1 MVVITVASRKGGSG
15 KSTLTANLAAFAD
28 KASRRCLLIDAD
40 PQGSLSLWH
49 DLRKSGEP
57 PLRTAVR
64 GVENLVGAAKQ
75 AGFEWVFIDTP
86 PQMSGIV
93 NDAIRAATL
102 VVIPARP
109 SVFDLDA
116 VKETIA
122 YARERRKPYAVV
134 LNGAPAKRDGAE
146 SPLCTQARDSLESV
160 ARTGVVWPDY
170 PPHHLFAGA
179 GRRPGRARVR
189 CGVPGGIRDRPAV
202 QLDRAFGK
210 GDPRRIQ
217 GRERH
222 APQGGVT
229 AAYRHSGPKKSGAD
243 KLRRRRLRLRTTWSL
258 RLRPQMTSAAAT
270 CSPSLI

>member
-28 KASRRCLLIDAD
+28 KASRRRLLIDAD
-40 PQGSLSLWH
+40 PQGSLKLWH
-49 DLRKSGEP
+49 GLRKSGEP

-64 GVENLVGAAKQ
+64 GVENLVGAARQ

-93 NDAIRAATL
+93 IDAVRAATL

-146 SPLCTQARDSLESV
+146 SPLCTQARDSLEVLRAPVWFGQITHRTTYSLALAGGQGAREFDAESQAASEIARLFNSIERSV
-160 ARTGVVWPDY
+160 KA
-170 PPHHLFAGA
+170 
-179 GRRPGRARVR
+179 
-189 CGVPGGIRDRPAV
+189 
-202 QLDRAFGK
+202 
-210 GDPRRIQ
+210 IQ
-217 GRERH
+217 GEYK
-222 APQGGVT
+222 GVNVMHRR
-229 AAYRHSGPKKSGAD
+229 AA
-243 KLRRRRLRLRTTWSL
+243 
-258 RLRPQMTSAAAT
+258 
-270 CSPSLI
+270 

>member
-15 KSTLTANLAAFAD
+15 KSTLTANLAAFAH

-49 DLRKSGEP
+49 DLRKTDEP

-64 GVENLVGAAKQ
+64 GVENLVNAAKE

-146 SPLCTQARDSLESV
+146 SALCTQARDSLETLRAPVWFGQITHRTTYSLALAGGQGAREFNPESQAASEIALLFSSIERSV
-160 ARTGVVWPDY
+160 
-170 PPHHLFAGA
+170 
-179 GRRPGRARVR
+179 
-189 CGVPGGIRDRPAV
+189 
-202 QLDRAFGK
+202 K
-210 GDPRRIQ
+210 SIQ
-217 GRERH
+217 GEYKGAKVMHRK
-222 APQGGVT
+222 
-229 AAYRHSGPKKSGAD
+229 AA
-243 KLRRRRLRLRTTWSL
+243 
-258 RLRPQMTSAAAT
+258 
-270 CSPSLI
+270 

>member
-28 KASRRCLLIDAD
+28 KASRRRLLIDAD

-49 DLRKSGEP
+49 GLRKSGEP

-64 GVENLVGAAKQ
+64 GVENLVGAARQ

-93 NDAIRAATL
+93 IDAVRAATL

-122 YARERRKPYAVV
+122 YARERRSSTARRPSATARSRRSARRPATAWRCCVHRC
-134 LNGAPAKRDGAE
+134 GSARSPTAPPIPWRWPAARARA
-146 SPLCTQARDSLESV
+146 SSMRTQAASEIARLFNSIERSV
-160 ARTGVVWPDY
+160 KA
-170 PPHHLFAGA
+170 
-179 GRRPGRARVR
+179 
-189 CGVPGGIRDRPAV
+189 
-202 QLDRAFGK
+202 
-210 GDPRRIQ
+210 IQ
-217 GRERH
+217 GEYK
-222 APQGGVT
+222 GVNVMHRR
-229 AAYRHSGPKKSGAD
+229 AA
-243 KLRRRRLRLRTTWSL
+243 
-258 RLRPQMTSAAAT
+258 
-270 CSPSLI
+270 

>member
-49 DLRKSGEP
+49 GLRKSGEP

-93 NDAIRAATL
+93 NDAVRTATL

-122 YARERRKPYAVV
+122 YARERRKPAHRPS
-134 LNGAPAKRDGAE
+134 ATAWSR
-146 SPLCTQARDSLESV
+146 RSV
-160 ARTGVVWPDY
+160 
-170 PPHHLFAGA
+170 
-179 GRRPGRARVR
+179 
-189 CGVPGGIRDRPAV
+189 
-202 QLDRAFGK
+202 
-210 GDPRRIQ
+210 
-217 GRERH
+217 
-222 APQGGVT
+222 
-229 AAYRHSGPKKSGAD
+229 
-243 KLRRRRLRLRTTWSL
+243 RRR
-258 RLRPQMTSAAAT
+258 AAA
-270 CSPSLI
+270 